1 MFERLRQSDMMMFKR
16 VETYKAIM
24 MLLTEIKEGIILRM
38 VMLFPSKKVMGVL
51 FMFQLTKVLMYMMVM
66 HKTEDRTDQEGL
78 PNPTQNT
85 AQRFM
90 I

>member
-1 MFERLRQSDMMMFKR
+1 MNNVFYSFLSYW
-16 VETYKAIM
+16 TSYLNPAIQLYM
-24 MLLTEIKEGIILRM
+24 YYPSVAVG
-38 VMLFPSKKVMGVL
+38 VPQQPFPSKKVSLGVL

-66 HKTEDRTDQEGL
+66 HKTDDRTDQEGL